1 MKKLDL
7 RLLRMIKTTKGQ
19 FISITVII
27 AAALCIYML
36 FGMTNVNIRNTVDF
50 YYDLTNINDIQVQ
63 LIRIPQG
70 ALKEINTIEGIKE
83 VQGRISF
90 DVPLS
95 VQNKDEKV
103 SVRIISLPSDGEKI
117 NKLYYMNGK
126 DSAVDSDS
134 VILLEQFAK
143 ARNIR
148 PGDVIAPYING
159 REHKLNVSAIAASP
173 EFIYLMENDQSLMP
187 ANEKFGVAYVN
198 EAFAQSL
205 YGYRGSYNEVLI
217 TLEKGSNIDD
227 VVEVIEKKLDK
238 YGVKR
243 IIKLEDQLS
252 NNVLTQKMDGIE
264 QMAAAIPV
272 MFLGVASIIISIM
285 LSRIVNN
292 DRMAIGVLKAMGYGN
307 IGVLSHYIKYSLMI
321 GMTGS
326 IIGILGGLLL
336 SRPFTNIFV
345 LYFNIPVI
353 RMEIYYSYMIKAILL
368 TSMFCIASGLFG
380 AKSVIRIMP
389 ADSLR
394 PEAPKSGKRILLE
407 RMGFVW
413 HRLSFSW
420 KMVIRNIAR
429 TKRRFILL
437 VFGLALTYAINTV
450 PLYEGVAIPQM
461 FNLQYGVYQKMD
473 YAIDFTHPM
482 SKSVMVDLKKLID
495 VEHMEAKIEYP
506 FKLTNGWRER
516 NVFIIGVPQDTSFYE
531 FRDSSQRTVS
541 LEPNRIFITK
551 ALSKTLNVQQGD
563 TLKIKNFLP
572 GKKDVEVEIGGVIEQ
587 YMGVNAYME
596 IETMERLLTEKNLI
610 TGVTLASQDQIKDK
624 LKDVKNI
631 ASINSVAD
639 MKTAFLE
646 FLDTMILATRL
657 YLLFGGVLGFA
668 IIYNSTIVGIS
679 ERNMEFASLRILG
692 FDKNDIFWMIT
703 RENALMALAAI
714 LVGIPMGMGIIKGF
728 AESFSS
734 EVITFP
740 IILSAEIFI
749 TAAVATVFFVSIAQL
764 AAYKKIH
771 SLNFIDALKSRIS

>member
-1 MKKLDL
+1 
-7 RLLRMIKTTKGQ
+7 
-19 FISITVII
+19 
-27 AAALCIYML
+27 
-36 FGMTNVNIRNTVDF
+36 
-50 YYDLTNINDIQVQ
+50 
-63 LIRIPQG
+63 
-70 ALKEINTIEGIKE
+70 
-83 VQGRISF
+83 
-90 DVPLS
+90 
-95 VQNKDEKV
+95 
-103 SVRIISLPSDGEKI
+103 
-117 NKLYYMNGK
+117 
-126 DSAVDSDS
+126 
-134 VILLEQFAK
+134 
-143 ARNIR
+143 
-148 PGDVIAPYING
+148 
-159 REHKLNVSAIAASP
+159 
-173 EFIYLMENDQSLMP
+173 MENDQSLMP

-217 TLEKGSNIDD
+217 TLEKGSTIDD
-227 VVEVIEKKLDK
+227 MVEVIEKKLDK

-336 SRPFTNIFV
+336 SRPFTNVFV
-345 LYFNIPVI
+345 LYF
-353 RMEIYYSYMIKAILL
+353 
-368 TSMFCIASGLFG
+368 
-380 AKSVIRIMP
+380 
-389 ADSLR
+389 
-394 PEAPKSGKRILLE
+394 
-407 RMGFVW
+407 
-413 HRLSFSW
+413 
-420 KMVIRNIAR
+420 
-429 TKRRFILL
+429 
-437 VFGLALTYAINTV
+437 
-450 PLYEGVAIPQM
+450 
-461 FNLQYGVYQKMD
+461 
-473 YAIDFTHPM
+473 
-482 SKSVMVDLKKLID
+482 KSVMVDLKKLID

-551 ALSKTLNVQQGD
+551 ALSKILNVQQGD

-646 FLDTMILATRL
+646 FLDTVILATRL

-703 RENALMALAAI
+703 REDAWMALAAI

-740 IILSAEIFI
+740 IILSA
-749 TAAVATVFFVSIAQL
+749 
-764 AAYKKIH
+764 
-771 SLNFIDALKSRIS
+771 DRILLGK